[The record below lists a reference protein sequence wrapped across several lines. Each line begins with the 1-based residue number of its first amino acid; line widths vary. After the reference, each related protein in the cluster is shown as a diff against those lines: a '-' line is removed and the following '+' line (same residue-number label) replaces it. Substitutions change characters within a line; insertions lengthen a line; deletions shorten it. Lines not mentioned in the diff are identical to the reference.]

1 MTPAAALAAYR
12 RALGQFETIVVRR
25 WSGTGAGRTKVEATA
40 PARPLSLQS
49 ADLVGAIAQGK
60 SQLVVLND
68 PDAAVGAGYVSLA
81 SLLPLDND
89 DKIVFGDRELAI
101 TAVDANTRRISGVT
115 IALNIDVEG

>member
-1 MTPAAALAAYR
+1 MTPTAALAAYR
-12 RALGQFETIVVRR
+12 RAMGPFETVVIRR
-25 WSGTGAGRTKVEATA
+25 LSGTSAGRTKVEAIA
-40 PARPLSLQS
+40 PARPVSLQS

-68 PDAAVGAGYVSLA
+68 PDAAVAAGYVSLA

-101 TAVDANTRRISGVT
+101 TAVDANTRRIGGVT